1 MSHRRWRSRP
11 EWSSLAVRTGRG
23 GGGWCAPG
31 GRGKPGGGSRAEE
44 AVPPIGSLS
53 AGHPGRNPIAGPR
66 TGIARHVQG
75 LLDGLTRLPEPPEIV
90 LTAFTGRG
98 RRQLAAPPGC
108 SVAGRPVPARVL
120 GRSGRTPS
128 CYRSSGSPAR
138 RTSSMPRTS
147 SCRPPGRRWGL
158 PRTTHTCCSA
168 PKIASWRPSPQ
179 VGDRIRPN
187 GSMLVNG
194 QCTQAG
200 HLERTSVGR
209 TRGHG
214 STGGPA
220 AAPDPAG

>member
-1 MSHRRWRSRP
+1 MSGGPASVSHRRWRSRP
-11 EWSSLAVRTGRG
+11 EWSSLAMRTGRG
-23 GGGWCAPG
+23 AGDGAHPAGGGSRAGEAGRGKPG
-31 GRGKPGGGSRAEE
+31 GEAGRRKPGGGSRAGG

-90 LTAFTGRG
+90 LTAFIGRG
-98 RRQLAAPPGC
+98 WRQLAAPPGC

-120 GRSGRTPS
+120 GRSGRT
-128 CYRSSGSPAR
+128 R
-138 RTSSMPRTS
+138 
-147 SCRPPGRRWGL
+147 L